1 MVVMDSTTKIK
12 TIISETLAS
21 NIDCDVEQRE
31 ALTTALY
38 DAVKPCIM
46 SLIKSDKKSDKPAKT
61 TKALTVVSG
70 KPKRPLKGIARCMK
84 LMAMSGEH
92 WNTFESV
99 AFPLTVPDVPPEH
112 AGDKIKEHWSDMYMP
127 IAGTYSSL
135 EDYLAF
141 TKSVALTKI
150 RANALLFACCSDEQ
164 RTQLENIKIPGVDK
178 DELLEEAVHQPV
190 VVE

>member
-1 MVVMDSTTKIK
+1 MDSTKIK

-21 NIDCDVEQRE
+21 NIDCEVEQRE
-31 ALTTALY
+31 ALTTALF
-38 DAVKPCIM
+38 DAVKPCILALM
-46 SLIKSDKKSDKPAKT
+46 KSDKPVKT
-61 TKALTVVSG
+61 TKASTSASG

-84 LMAMSGEH
+84 LMSMSGED
-92 WNTFESV
+92 WNAFESV

-135 EDYLAF
+135 ADYLAF
-141 TKSVALTKI
+141 TKSVVLTKI

-164 RTQLENIKIPGVDK
+164 RGKLEKIKIPDVDK
-178 DELLEEAVHQPV
+178 DELDEVSQPL